1 MKWKTHLLLTS
12 FLSLLIWTSC
22 RDDPY
27 KQGRILYQNFC
38 ASCHMDDGSGLQ
50 GVMPPLA
57 NADYVA
63 ENQDKLACIIRYG
76 MEGPIV
82 VNDTTYNQAMAG
94 IPQLTD
100 FEITNIINYIN
111 HSWGSDYGYMPYA
124 DVKAALEECKP

>member
-1 MKWKTHLLLTS
+1 MKWKTPILLTS
-12 FLSLLIWTSC
+12 LFSLLLWFSC

-63 ENQDKLACIIRYG
+63 ENQDRLACIIRYG

-82 VNDTTYNQAMAG
+82 VNDTTYNQQMAG

-100 FEITNIINYIN
+100 FEVTNIINYIN
-111 HSWGSDYGYMPYA
+111 HSWGNDYGYMPYA
-124 DVKAALEECKP
+124 EVKAALEECKP